1 MRGDRFRRGIKIL
14 LKSCFNI
21 ILMLGVGCMK
31 SKNVV
36 SLVPIAIYIS
46 NSTITQAFAKPTS
59 WVKIQQFE

>member
-1 MRGDRFRRGIKIL
+1 
-14 LKSCFNI
+14 
-21 ILMLGVGCMK
+21 MK